1 MNSPRTLVLS
11 IAATGCGFLLA
22 LVGVIGQASHAATS
36 PGEVAM
42 APSTVAVVAQDVRHV
57 DSRPYVVALELAAS
71 RPQAR

>member
-11 IAATGCGFLLA
+11 IAATACGFILA

-36 PGEVAM
+36 TVEGAM
-42 APSTVAVVAQDVRHV
+42 APGIIAEVAQDVSHV
-57 DSRPYVVALELAAS
+57 DASTYVLALELAAS